1 MFNVDKPVCPITTSE
16 FYINTDVLYISSATN
31 TIYIN
36 KKGGLVMFDVEK
48 IKSYYNGL
56 IAERDEAVC
65 KALAEKD
72 ARIEEAF
79 EIAKKEIEEKVVAEI
94 IAEAEAPFI
103 HDIQLCEQ
111 FMKPEEVAEPVEA
124 EAVSVASVIVGE

>member
-1 MFNVDKPVCPITTSE
+1 
-16 FYINTDVLYISSATN
+16 
-31 TIYIN
+31 
-36 KKGGLVMFDVEK
+36 MFDVEK

-72 ARIEEAF
+72 AKIEEAF
-79 EIAKKEIEEKVVAEI
+79 ENAKKEIEERVVAEI
-94 IAEAEAPFI
+94 IAEAESPFL

-111 FMKPEEVAEPVEA
+111 FMKPEEVAEPVQA
-124 EAVSVASVIVGE
+124 EEVSIASVIVGE